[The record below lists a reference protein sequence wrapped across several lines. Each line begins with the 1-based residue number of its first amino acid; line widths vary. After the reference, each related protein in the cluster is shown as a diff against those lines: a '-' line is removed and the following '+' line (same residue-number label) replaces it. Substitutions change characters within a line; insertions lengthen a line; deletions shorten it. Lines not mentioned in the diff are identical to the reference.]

1 MKHLSI
7 SVLILMFGFLHMD
20 AQIRPGQV
28 PSFSAQQDS
37 TQEDSAKTKRVKI
50 LNAELLTFEQVD
62 GIGIQKLIG
71 NVQLQQD
78 STLFFCERAFLFEDD
93 NRVEAFENVRV
104 EMPDS
109 VFLYGDRM
117 EYDGNTR
124 IAEVYDNITLTD
136 QQSVLTTDRL
146 TFYREE
152 DYGYYQGGGKLV
164 DGESVL
170 TSEIGYY
177 YPNRDMAY
185 FRKDVVLDNPDYH
198 LETDTLGYNT
208 ETKEAFFLTITNIK
222 SKDGN
227 IQTTSG
233 SYDTENSKVNLFER
247 STVEDSS
254 YTLTADSLYY
264 IDEDNIG
271 LARGNVVVEQEDSS
285 LQIRGDFGRFNR
297 DTDRSLVTQNA
308 VAIQFFDDDTLFIF
322 ADTLLSGKEI
332 RLTPIP
338 EDSLALDSLAID
350 SLGQDSLMVPEIV
363 LDSATMDSLRRDSI
377 ITVPVQVPDSSIE
390 EISAQL
396 FDSTPDSADYSFNP
410 PQLIAR
416 DTIEAYAALT
426 DTLALSQDSVD
437 IGPPLPP
444 PPPVPMDT
452 QEVRVFRAYYNVRFF
467 MNDMQGRADSLV
479 YYYDDS
485 LIYLFDDPVLW
496 SEQNQITGDTIII
509 WMKNNEADSMWIGKD
524 GFLVSQE
531 DTVGFNQIK
540 GKELRVKF
548 ENNEI
553 DWMHV
558 VGNSES
564 IYFVKDNKD
573 TLQNS
578 YQGMNQSL
586 SQEMKMFFEANEVK
600 KILFLSKPEGTFS
613 PMFEVLF
620 EPNRLEGMQWRI
632 TERPEKPDIFPK
644 TASPEELPHIP
655 SGPARPTG
663 ELPAPEFGPHAG
675 EKKDVSDSDKKN

>member
-1 MKHLSI
+1 M
-7 SVLILMFGFLHMD
+7 ILFCIQILE
-20 AQIRPGQV
+20 AQNPVGPV
-28 PSFSAQQDS
+28 PTFDNQADS
-37 TQEDSAKTKRVKI
+37 TQEDSAKAKRVKI
-50 LNAELLTFEQVD
+50 LNANLLTFEKVD
-62 GIGIQKLIG
+62 GVGIQKLIG

-78 STLFFCERAFLFEDD
+78 STLFFCDRAFLYEDD
-93 NRVEAFENVRV
+93 NRIEAFEDVRV

-109 VFLYGDRM
+109 VFLFGDRM
-117 EYDGNTR
+117 EYDGNNK

-177 YPNRDMAY
+177 YPNEDMAY
-185 FRKDVVLDNPDYH
+185 FRTDVVLDNPDYH

-208 ETKEAFFLTITNIK
+208 DTKEAFFLTLTHIK
-222 SKDGN
+222 SKDGD
-227 IQTTSG
+227 IETTSG

-247 STVEDSS
+247 STVKDSS
-254 YTLTADSLYY
+254 YTLTSDSLYY
-264 IDEDNIG
+264 IDEENIG

-285 LQIRGDFGRFNR
+285 LQIRGDIGRFNR
-297 DTDRSLVTQNA
+297 DTDRSLVTKNA

-322 ADTLLSGKEI
+322 ADTLLSDKEI
-332 RLTPIP
+332 RLIPIKADTSGM
-338 EDSLALDSLAID
+338 DSLQVD
-350 SLGQDSLMVPEIV
+350 SLGLDSMIVPEIV
-363 LDSATMDSLRRDSI
+363 LDSATLDSMRRDSI
-377 ITVPVQVPDSSIE
+377 ITVPLPESDSLAEESTASI
-390 EISAQL
+390 
-396 FDSTPDSADYSFNP
+396 FDSTPDSAAYSFSP
-410 PQLIAR
+410 PQLVPK
-416 DTIEAYAALT
+416 DTLPTYIALT
-426 DTLALSQDSVD
+426 DSLQLNQDSAG

-452 QEVRVFRAYYNVRFF
+452 LEIRVFKAYYNVRFF

-496 SEQNQITGDTIII
+496 SEQNQISGDTIII
-509 WMKNNEADSMWIGKD
+509 WMKNNQADSMWIGND

-548 ENNEI
+548 QNNELNRI
-553 DWMHV
+553 HV

-573 TLQNS
+573 TVNNS
-578 YQGMNQSL
+578 YQGMNQAL
-586 SQEMKMFFEANEVK
+586 AQEMKMYFVENDVK
-600 KILFLSKPEGTFS
+600 KILFLTKPEGTFS

-620 EPNRLEGMQWRI
+620 EENKLDGMRWRI
-632 TERPEKPDIFPK
+632 QERPEKPNIFPAQE
-644 TASPEELPHIP
+644 ASSSEPTSLPPGP
-655 SGPARPTG
+655 SGPIRPAG
-663 ELPAPEFGPHAG
+663 DLPAPNFSSPAE
-675 EKKDVSDSDKKN
+675 DKKNSEVQKDKDF